1 MEMNL
6 TWNKIKDQ
14 IGVWQPKTSTAIG
27 NIGATFS
34 PISPNEVLAK
44 WGRVYYAMRHQIRV
58 EYITTIF
65 NKPTLQP
72 KQK

>member
-14 IGVWQPKTSTAIG
+14 IGVWQPKVDTAKG

-44 WGRVYYAMRHQIRV
+44 WGAGILCYA
-58 EYITTIF
+58 TP
-65 NKPTLQP
+65 N
-72 KQK
+72 